1 MSLQN
6 VLIIG
11 GGVGG
16 TAILKLLLSAEF
28 FCVKRVVDINEQAPA
43 IQIAKENNI
52 PASAEWKP
60 YLTEELHMI
69 FDLTGQPEVFDELLK
84 ARPARTV
91 LIPGAVANMLI
102 RLLREKDHFI
112 QTIREETHKQQLI
125 FNSIEEGMIGID
137 ARGYVNF
144 FNKSAERMTD
154 ISMERALGKPIYEV
168 IPSSELPRIF
178 ETGRTEVNREL
189 MLSNGTKI
197 VTSRFPVIDEKG
209 ERIGA
214 FSVFKDITEVVNLA
228 GEITNLKEI
237 QTMLQAIIQSSDD
250 AISVVDEEG
259 KGLLINPAY
268 TRITGLQTDDI
279 IGKPATAD
287 ISEGESMHLK
297 VLQTRKPIRGVN
309 MRVGPL
315 KREVIVN
322 VAPIIVN
329 NRLKGSVGVI
339 HDMTEISSL
348 MKELDRARSIIRT
361 LESKYTFDDIIG
373 DSHEMRIS
381 IEQAKLAAK
390 TPVTV
395 LLRGESGTGKELFA
409 HAIHSSSDRKYNKFI
424 RVNCAAIAEHL
435 LESELFGYEEG
446 AFVGAKQ
453 GGKRG
458 LFEEANHGSIFLDE
472 IGELSSNTQ
481 AKLLRVLQE
490 NEIVRVGGT
499 KSIHIDVRVIAAT
512 NIHMEKAML
521 EGKFREDLYY
531 RLNRMP
537 IQIPPL
543 RNHKQDIPAIAERL
557 LVKLN
562 QEYGRN
568 VEGISEVALQRLI
581 VYSWPGNVR
590 ELENII
596 SRGMIFMKPTE
607 SILDDHHL
615 PLSMLK
621 HQEPNASKPAQE
633 ILPLADQMERME
645 KEILSSTM
653 EMAKGNKSKTAKHLG
668 ISLRTL
674 YYKLEKYGLE

>member
-1 MSLQN
+1 M
-6 VLIIG
+6 IIG

-16 TAILKLLLSAEF
+16 TAILKLLVGAEYF
-28 FCVKRVVDINEQAPA
+28 NITSVVDINSEAQG
-43 IQIAKENNI
+43 ILFAKKHGI
-52 PASAEWKP
+52 PVDKDWRQ
-60 YLTEELHMI
+60 YLDKDIHMI
-69 FDLTGQPEVFDELLK
+69 FDLTGQADVFQELLDGK
-84 ARPARTV
+84 PNHVV
-91 LIPGAVANMLI
+91 LIPGSVANMLV
-102 RLLREKDHFI
+102 RLLNEKDYLL
-112 QTIREETHKQQLI
+112 QLTREDSHKQKLI
-125 FNSIEEGMIGID
+125 FNSIEEGMVGVDSKGII
-137 ARGYVNF
+137 NF

-154 ISMERALGKPIYEV
+154 VDVDHALGRPIYEV
-168 IPSSELPRIF
+168 IPSSALPRIF
-178 ETGRTEVNREL
+178 ESGRTELNKEL
-189 MLSNGTKI
+189 VLSNGLKI
-197 VTSRFPVIDEKG
+197 VTSRFPIVDEEG

-214 FSVFKDITEVVNLA
+214 FSVFKDISELVSLA

-268 TRITGLQTDDI
+268 TRITGLETDDV

-297 VLQTRKPIRGVN
+297 VLQTRKAIRGVN
-309 MRVGPL
+309 MRVGPA

-339 HDMTEISSL
+339 HDMTEIRSL
-348 MKELDRARSIIRT
+348 MKELNRARSIIRT

-373 DSHEMRIS
+373 DSNELTIS

-409 HAIHSSSDRKYNKFI
+409 HAIHSASDRKYNKFI
-424 RVNCAAIAEHL
+424 RVNCAALAEHL

-446 AFVGAKQ
+446 AFTGAKL

-472 IGELSSNTQ
+472 IGELSSSTQ

-499 KSIHIDVRVIAAT
+499 KSIPIDVRVIAAT

-521 EGKFREDLYY
+521 EGTFREDLYY

-543 RNHKQDIPAIAERL
+543 RQRKSDIKAISERL

-568 VEGISEVALQRLI
+568 VEGISEVAYNRLR
-581 VYSWPGNVR
+581 VYDWPGNVR
-590 ELENII
+590 ELENVI

-607 SILDDHHL
+607 SLLDDHHL
-615 PLSMLK
+615 PISMM
-621 HQEPNASKPAQE
+621 KPTESSTNHNGQ
-633 ILPLADQMERME
+633 ILPLADQMDRME
-645 KEILSSTM
+645 KEILTSALNS
-653 EMAKGNKSKTAKHLG
+653 AQGNKSKTAKMLG
-668 ISLRTL
+668 VSLRTL
-674 YYKLEKYGLE
+674 YYKLEKYELA

>member
-16 TAILKLLLSAEF
+16 TAILKLLLSAELF
-28 FCVKRVVDINEQAPA
+28 HVQRVVDIDESAQA
-43 IQIAKENNI
+43 IQIAKQHNI
-52 PASAEWKP
+52 ATSTEWRP
-60 YLTEELHMI
+60 YLTNDLHMI
-69 FDLTGQPEVFDELLK
+69 FDLTGEPAVFEELLRE
-84 ARPARTV
+84 RPKRTV
-91 LIPGAVANMLI
+91 LIPGAVASMLI
-102 RLLREKDHFI
+102 GLLREKDQFI
-112 QTIREETHKQQLI
+112 QMIREESHKQQLI
-125 FNSIEEGMIGID
+125 FNSIEEGMISID
-137 ARGYVNF
+137 ANGNVNF

-154 ISMERALGKPIYEV
+154 IPVTQAIGKHIYEV

-178 ETGRTEVNREL
+178 ETGRTELNREL
-189 MLSNGTKI
+189 SLSNGLKI
-197 VTSRFPVIDEKG
+197 VTSRFPIIDEK
-209 ERIGA
+209 ENRIGA
-214 FSVFKDITEVVNLA
+214 FSVFKDISEVVNLA

-268 TRITGLQTDDI
+268 TRITGLETDDI
-279 IGKPATAD
+279 IGKPATTD
-287 ISEGESMHLK
+287 ISEGESIHLK
-297 VLQTRKPIRGVN
+297 VLQMRKPIRGVN

-339 HDMTEISSL
+339 HDMTEIRSL

-381 IEQAKLAAK
+381 IEQAKLAAN

-446 AFVGAKQ
+446 AFTGAKR

-458 LFEEANHGSIFLDE
+458 LFEDANHGSIFLDE

-490 NEIVRVGGT
+490 SEIVRVGGT
-499 KSIHIDVRVIAAT
+499 KSITIDVRVIAAT

-568 VEGISEVALQRLI
+568 VEGISAVALQRLG

-607 SILDDHHL
+607 SVLDDHHL
-615 PLSMLK
+615 PISMMNQ
-621 HQEPNASKPAQE
+621 QEKELRLPTQE
-633 ILPLADQMERME
+633 ILPLVEQMDRME
-645 KEILSSTM
+645 KEILSSTLKIT
-653 EMAKGNKSKTAKHLG
+653 KGNKSKTAKQLG

-674 YYKLEKYGLE
+674 YYKLEKYELV